1 MGNKFQWD
9 RLDEIFMFVIGLG
22 FLLLLAHM
30 NVPSEAIMTMGG
42 SLIAV
47 VPIYIKSALE
57 RKNWNGDGG
66 DVKLFPNGLP
76 LITESPPIPPVEP
89 QIHYLRES
97 E

>member
-1 MGNKFQWD
+1 MENKFQWG
-9 RLDEIFMFVIGLG
+9 RMDEVLMFVFALG
-22 FLLLLAHM
+22 FLVVLVLMHM
-30 NVPSEAIMTMGG
+30 PAEAIMAMSG
-42 SLIAV
+42 SLMTI